1 VNGLLPQQ
9 EDGWDGK
16 KEIETCNLRLSTSK
30 MAMNE
35 RISTESNIEDD

>member
-16 KEIETCNLRLSTSK
+16 KEIEAYNLRLLTLK
-30 MAMNE
+30 TAMNE
-35 RISTESNIEDD
+35 RISTKSNIEDD